1 MTQVQTNPV
10 FEAIEFAAHAHA
22 GQYRKGTQL
31 PYIIHPLSV
40 ARILIEHKLD
50 EQIVVAGILHDTL
63 EDTDVSRQEIVGRF
77 GDKVANLVVSVS
89 EYDGS
94 EPWEIRKRN
103 TIHTIE
109 TASDDI
115 VWIECADKLDNVR
128 SMVAD
133 LRLEG
138 ESFWNRFNRPRD
150 RQSWYYH
157 ALARAFRS
165 RTANSCPQK
174 ALVDEF
180 ERNVVEIFGPLE
192 DAPS

>member
-1 MTQVQTNPV
+1 MQPNQV

-22 GQYRKGTQL
+22 GQYRKGTLL

-40 ARILIEHKLD
+40 ARILIEQKLD
-50 EQIVVAGILHDTL
+50 EHIVVAGILHDTL
-63 EDTDVSRQEIVGRF
+63 EDTEVSQNELLGRF
-77 GDKVANLVVSVS
+77 GDRVANLVASVS
-89 EYDGS
+89 EYEAS
-94 EPWEIRKRN
+94 ESWEVRKRN

-109 TASDDI
+109 TASDEI
-115 VWIECADKLDNVR
+115 VWIECADKLDNIR

-138 ESFWNRFNRPRD
+138 ESFWSRFNRPKEH
-150 RQSWYYH
+150 QSWYYH

-165 RTANSCPQK
+165 RSTNDSPHK

-180 ERNVVEIFGPLE
+180 ERNVIEIFGPVV
-192 DAPS
+192 DSNSQK